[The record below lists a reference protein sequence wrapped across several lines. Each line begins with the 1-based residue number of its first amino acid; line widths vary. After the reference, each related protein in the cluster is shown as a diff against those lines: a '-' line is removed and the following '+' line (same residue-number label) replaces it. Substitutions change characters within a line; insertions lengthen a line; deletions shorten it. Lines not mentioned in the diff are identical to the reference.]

1 MLEYSVFIRCLIED
15 EYLIFP
21 VDVWCTTN
29 VEHLK
34 RVIQSER
41 AFLKD
46 VDPQKL
52 ELWKV
57 SGEFHIRLLQV
68 HT

>member
-1 MLEYSVFIRCLIED
+1 MCPGTALIEN

-21 VDVWCTTN
+21 VDVWCTTD
-29 VEHLK
+29 VENLK
-34 RVIQSER
+34 KVIQSER

-46 VDPQKL
+46 VDPQK

-57 SGEFHIRLLQV
+57 SGLFHVRPLQV